1 MTRNKN
7 KYKGRKQIEL
17 TDSVPVKVEGQP
29 HRATGFSPNAVV
41 IKNEREL
48 HDASQ
53 SMADEKYIK
62 KEDQQHIKK
71 GDQQHIKK
79 EDQQHIKKENQ
90 QDIKKENGQHIRQED
105 GQHIKQEDGQ
115 DIKKEGQRRHT
126 TSSSAFYPSSHRD
139 LIKKGKE
146 IIYTPTSTTCPSPNP
161 STFKREY
168 DGIPSG
174 SSKTDLAMKENQLHH
189 GFPSCT
195 FDSDDL
201 NAAMKENRLHHRSA
215 SERFDSYGT
224 DSMWKENQLHHGT
237 SSSKYR
243 SHDTDLMRKENQLHH
258 EPQAQPASVRQAYV
272 HQPPVLP
279 RGWKPPADPE
289 PDRGATYTIPN
300 YKDRMLWPASLKH
313 YIARSFEDILPEE
326 WDPVYRE
333 LHAIILEACR
343 DDIQLCVDWDKMPLP
358 NVIRHDIR
366 IAELRKLKQE
376 IAELDELQRIEDEE
390 RGKVWLKRKMERDKE
405 RAPKRETVGP
415 SSPPNITAKHK
426 EHIKLEE
433 RQNDQTSPGGRGY
446 TQRRQQ
452 AIKAEVY
459 DSDDSDHLSEA
470 CFRLSDNSEL
480 DYTHEPHGIGASNHP
495 ELAAMSGLD
504 LKATKRQNTDY
515 SLWDT
520 EQLHPNDS
528 ISQVGSQNGCEDLH
542 DMASTFRG
550 RKTFTFT
557 NNEQASGMKTSY
569 QLDDSSVSSMAL
581 DGGVTIPDREEAAFT
596 FSRVRVRRAISGL
609 QVTLQMIDQLLEGTH
624 IQVPLKLKNPFI
636 PRDPF
641 VLGDPFIPR
650 AMVRIFNKREFG
662 ALTHMQEV
670 KAIVRGI
677 PILPATLLEVT
688 LISLADSPP
697 GLQLPK
703 WKPSI

>member
-1 MTRNKN
+1 
-7 KYKGRKQIEL
+7 
-17 TDSVPVKVEGQP
+17 
-29 HRATGFSPNAVV
+29 
-41 IKNEREL
+41 
-48 HDASQ
+48 
-53 SMADEKYIK
+53 
-62 KEDQQHIKK
+62 
-71 GDQQHIKK
+71 
-79 EDQQHIKKENQ
+79 
-90 QDIKKENGQHIRQED
+90 
-105 GQHIKQEDGQ
+105 
-115 DIKKEGQRRHT
+115 
-126 TSSSAFYPSSHRD
+126 
-139 LIKKGKE
+139 
-146 IIYTPTSTTCPSPNP
+146 
-161 STFKREY
+161 
-168 DGIPSG
+168 
-174 SSKTDLAMKENQLHH
+174 
-189 GFPSCT
+189 
-195 FDSDDL
+195 
-201 NAAMKENRLHHRSA
+201 
-215 SERFDSYGT
+215 
-224 DSMWKENQLHHGT
+224 
-237 SSSKYR
+237 
-243 SHDTDLMRKENQLHH
+243 
-258 EPQAQPASVRQAYV
+258 
-272 HQPPVLP
+272 
-279 RGWKPPADPE
+279 
-289 PDRGATYTIPN
+289 
-300 YKDRMLWPASLKH
+300 MLWPASLKH

-569 QLDDSSVSSMAL
+569 PLDDSSVSSMAL
-581 DGGVTIPDREEAAFT
+581 DGGVTVRSALSSNHDSNGGVAIQPSERNTQDNRKQSDADPGQGGG
-596 FSRVRVRRAISGL
+596 RVHF
-609 QVTLQMIDQLLEGTH
+609 Q
-624 IQVPLKLKNPFI
+624 
-636 PRDPF
+636 
-641 VLGDPFIPR
+641 PR
-650 AMVRIFNKREFG
+650 ASQKSDIRSTGYPSNDRPIAGRNSHSGSIKTQESIHTQGSVR
-662 ALTHMQEV
+662 T
-670 KAIVRGI
+670 RGSI
-677 PILPATLLEVT
+677 HTQGHGQNLQQTGIWRAYSHARSQSNSSWHSYTASDVARSDADIARRQPARTPITKMETIDLMESDLDGVL
-688 LISLADSPP
+688 
-697 GLQLPK
+697 
-703 WKPSI
+703 